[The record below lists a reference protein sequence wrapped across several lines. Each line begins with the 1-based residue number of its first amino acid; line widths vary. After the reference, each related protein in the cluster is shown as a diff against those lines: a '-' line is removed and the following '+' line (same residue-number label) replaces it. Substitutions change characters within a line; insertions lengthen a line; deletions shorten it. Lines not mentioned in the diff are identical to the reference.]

1 MLMKP
6 QASGQQQTVM
16 LNQCFRNPH
25 EQNQLPLVEGKN
37 SLSTLNLYSGSEM
50 NKQNVAVSK

>member
-1 MLMKP
+1 MKP